1 MSVVCVKP
9 ISTHIHTHIH
19 VNNIENRINVSV
31 YVHTSHMYVYMYILL
46 NVTRL
51 FTLSNSKVYWD
62 CIILKSKALSFLFQQ
77 EAQRMTLSERPHF

>member
-1 MSVVCVKP
+1 MVCVK
-9 ISTHIHTHIH
+9 SKHTHIDIH

-31 YVHTSHMYVYMYILL
+31 YVHTSYMYVYMYMLL
-46 NVTRL
+46 NIIGF

-62 CIILKSKALSFLFQQ
+62 YIILKSKALSFLFQQ